1 MRCFKLLNL
10 KVISIKAIKMNTSC
24 TCDNVKEEIKAAL
37 ECSKV
42 NKINVVVDELTSLDI
57 KNIRAKFGMSQD
69 KFASAFGL
77 NVGSLRHWERGART
91 PNISA
96 LVLLN
101 VINKE
106 PLAVINALRKQITG

>member
-1 MRCFKLLNL
+1 VRYSNL
-10 KVISIKAIKMNTSC
+10 KLSYGFDFTV
-24 TCDNVKEEIKAAL
+24 EEIKAAL
-37 ECSKV
+37 ERSKV
-42 NKINVVVDELTSLDI
+42 NKINVVVNELTSLDI

>member
-1 MRCFKLLNL
+1 MESKMKTACA
-10 KVISIKAIKMNTSC
+10 SIKQDIK
-24 TCDNVKEEIKAAL
+24 EAL
-37 ECSKV
+37 DCSKG
-42 NKINVVVDELTSLDI
+42 NETNQVVHELTSLDI

-77 NVGSLRHWERGART
+77 NVGSLRHWERGARA

-101 VINKE
+101 VIKNE
-106 PLAVINALRKQITG
+106 PLAVINALRK